1 MLRGSQKISLIVPAV
16 QHHDSEDDLADF
28 IDPHN
33 LIGDLG
39 VFVRDFDDKVRG
51 ELPDVRSASGVVVVA
66 QSPELNSYTS
76 SLRAGD
82 ILHSLNQ
89 MPIESVQQLRS
100 LLHGMKPGQ
109 AVVLQIE
116 RAATLQYVAFEWGD

>member
-1 MLRGSQKISLIVPAV
+1 VLRGSQKISLIVPAV
-16 QHHDSEDDLADF
+16 PHQDREDDLADF

-33 LIGDLG
+33 RIGRLG
-39 VFVRDFDDKVRG
+39 VFVHDFDGKVRG
-51 ELPDVRSASGVVVVA
+51 ELPDVRIASGVVVVA
-66 QSPELNSYTS
+66 QSPELNAYTS

-89 MPIESVQQLRS
+89 IPLESVQQLKS
-100 LLHGMKPGQ
+100 LLHTMKPGQ

-116 RAATLQYVAFEWGD
+116 RAGESQYIAFDWGD